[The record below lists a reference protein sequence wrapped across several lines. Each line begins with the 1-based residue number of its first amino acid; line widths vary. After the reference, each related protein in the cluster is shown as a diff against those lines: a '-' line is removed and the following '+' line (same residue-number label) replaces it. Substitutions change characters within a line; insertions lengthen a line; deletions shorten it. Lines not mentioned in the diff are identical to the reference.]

1 MNFQIIN
8 QLKINTKYRTA
19 ILFFVV
25 FLIMFFPIKYYEK
38 FFKLNELKFDS
49 LVFIYN
55 DNYPEAL
62 DSTNVFFKASLFNH
76 NVNAVQENNVLKIF
90 KGMLKQKKGYFK
102 VFYGI
107 NTVHINQGDSTR
119 ILKLNRELKTKR
131 TDILFLND
139 SITFIVGRRKY
150 DSLAF
155 INRSFYYNIYTRKF
169 Q

>member
-1 MNFQIIN
+1 MNFQSIN

-19 ILFFVV
+19 VLFLVV
-25 FLIMFFPIKYYEK
+25 FLIMVFPIKYYEN

-55 DNYPEAL
+55 DSFSEQI
-62 DSTNVFFKASLFNH
+62 DSTNVFFKAGLFNH
-76 NVNAVQENNVLKIF
+76 NVRAVQENNVLKIF
-90 KGMLKQKKGYFK
+90 KGRLKQKKGFFE

-107 NTVHINQGDSTR
+107 NTLHINQGDSTR
-119 ILKLNRELKTKR
+119 ILKLNKELKSKR

-139 SITFIVGRRKY
+139 SIIFIVGRKKY

-155 INRSFYYNIYTRKF
+155 IERSIYYNIYTRKV